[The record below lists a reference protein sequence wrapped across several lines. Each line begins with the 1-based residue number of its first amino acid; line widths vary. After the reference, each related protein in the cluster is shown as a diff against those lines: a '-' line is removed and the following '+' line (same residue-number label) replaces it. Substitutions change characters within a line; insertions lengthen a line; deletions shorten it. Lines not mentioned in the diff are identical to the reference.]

1 MQRVFRPL
9 FAFWRAPVVL
19 LGTCAPGCA
28 SHPRGSFLRDTSEC
42 SPLRNDDT
50 QGQRR
55 ADTPMSSRR
64 AVHSI
69 CGTFGCTLPDKH
81 SGLHLVQEQKLRT
94 RGGGSVRPSVRL
106 GIDDT
111 WSSGSARSW
120 SSLSSEHAAQSTAGS
135 KSRHP
140 DVAVAAA
147 PSAKKAQ
154 GQSSTSAAAVPRLH
168 DAVLRE
174 PPPTKPEPAWWAR
187 ARESTSHRPPALLLP
202 SADWARS
209 VQSLVHG
216 AARWRQIEG
225 IRDFYARDDDYLALL
240 LVLAGRTIDLQMG
253 VPHGDAPFCPRTFVL
268 AVSTLAHKLYCNK
281 WCTNENAALF
291 FDVPCPILD
300 LYEQGICEL
309 LHAHSSLYV
318 SQEQRAACI
327 EILRQRGLILPAFQH
342 EAFQMQAFQTQETS
356 PSASRSST
364 PPMPS
369 LRTQAQEAAWA
380 QLDGVHEPERGDED
394 DESDAEVDEGAFSEI
409 EVESLLSAFLCSPT
423 KAE

>member
-1 MQRVFRPL
+1 MCV
-9 FAFWRAPVVL
+9 
-19 LGTCAPGCA
+19 A
-28 SHPRGSFLRDTSEC
+28 SARLVHPRHIRVL

-147 PSAKKAQ
+147 PSAKKVQ
-154 GQSSTSAAAVPRLH
+154 RQSSPSAAAVPRLH

-240 LVLAGRTIDLQMG
+240 LVLAGRTIDLRMG

-342 EAFQMQAFQTQETS
+342 EAFQTQAFQTQETS

-364 PPMPS
+364 PPMLS

-380 QLDGVHEPERGDED
+380 QLDGVHEPGRGDED